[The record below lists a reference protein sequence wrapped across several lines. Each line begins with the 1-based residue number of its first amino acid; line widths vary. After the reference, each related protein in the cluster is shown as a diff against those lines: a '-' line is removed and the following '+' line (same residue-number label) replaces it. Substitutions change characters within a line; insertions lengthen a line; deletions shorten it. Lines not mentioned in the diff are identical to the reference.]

1 MPVFRFVLRHFLCL
15 FALTA
20 SLTPSFARAQDSFAQ
35 PAPYVSPLPH
45 AGTSPGVASFLG
57 NATTISTTSQVLGL
71 ERETNCSLTLLTGN
85 YTLGTSLTYTRT
97 GLTSNY
103 DRTLHTEAGLTT
115 TPGVYSGGCVSP
127 TTGIGSRN
135 GYFVGTTTSGLNVF
149 AAIAYNFTTS
159 GNALYLMT
167 GTDATTYNV
176 TNFSFASALALTAA
190 DLNKD
195 GNPDLVVA
203 NGNLTTAGS
212 ISVLLGSA
220 NGTFSTAVSYPT
232 AGAGAV
238 AVVIDDFNND
248 GKLDIV
254 AVSNDQ
260 HISVLLGK
268 GDGTFSAAQTFAAP
282 TLPGYT
288 TTSATPIVNIISA
301 DVNNDGKKDLICSN
315 GLVLIGNGDGT
326 FIDASAPAFPYTIAT
341 SNQGPNLASGDLNK
355 DGKVDLVVGTG
366 SQVLTY
372 LGNGNG
378 TFTAGKSYAA
388 IDSVGFVSV
397 TDLDGDGNPD
407 IYVGLA
413 NGGSFE
419 GDGTANKLSYALM
432 GNGDGTFQ
440 GAPTVVGAYNGT
452 NLGDVNGD
460 GQQDLISNTLTSTNT
475 PTPTFTV
482 QLGTPS
488 GAFNPVSTITAPTSF
503 NIGYQFMNVT
513 VGATAYAVADINGD
527 GKADLVFVDNNLT
540 VLYNGQPT
548 TFPDAIFFVALSN
561 GDGTFQTPVP
571 NTLPQI
577 APIGDFDNSIT
588 VSSIR
593 IADVTGDG
601 KPDLILNFN
610 ETSGKAAGGPAYNT
624 YNQGIMVLPG
634 LGTGLFNIVPAITYT
649 YSSNTAPTIA
659 TLPVFTNV
667 ADLNG
672 DGKLDLITLTP
683 GFSTGTGATSQL
695 QIFLGNGDGTFKTPT
710 SITSANVYG
719 TPVLIDLNKDTK
731 LDLAFLAETT
741 AGQAQL
747 VTALG
752 NGDGTFQTPAVVNLA
767 GGDAIRSAS
776 LAAADFNG
784 DNTIDLALIA
794 PLSFS
799 GLYYGNGDGTFQSV
813 ASNSNALPQDL
824 INLYVSSANNAIA
837 LDLNK
842 DGRPD
847 ILAGNTVLLASVN
860 AGPSLVATTTA
871 ITGSATTLYAGT
883 SITFTATV
891 APAAGTVVP
900 TGTVTFYDNTTKLGT
915 GTLDSTG
922 KTTFAT
928 SALTTGAHTIS
939 AIYSGDTLYSTSTS
953 GSFAVTVN
961 PVIATTTVLTSAPT
975 TAVSG
980 TSVTLTAAVTPASG
994 TAIPTG
1000 TLTFR
1005 DGTTTLGTPAPLD
1018 ATGKATYTST
1028 SFTATTHTLTA
1039 SYSGATAFGLSTSSA
1054 VTLTITSP
1062 DFTLALSPASTTVV
1076 HGSPASTTLTLT
1088 PTGGFSAAASIACT
1102 GAPANSSCSVSPIS
1116 ITPVGT
1122 SAATT
1127 TVTLATSVTSA
1138 SLNLSRHGIYYA
1150 ALPIGLLA
1158 SLALFGL
1165 PRKRRL
1171 LSGIPLTSH
1180 RRWPLALL
1188 AFAAAACLLAASG
1201 CGGKGSS
1208 TSTGPTTVTTAPG
1221 TYNLTITATSGTT
1234 THNTPW
1240 TVTVQ

>member
-1 MPVFRFVLRHFLCL
+1 MPVFRYVLLHSLCL

-20 SLTPSFARAQDSFAQ
+20 SIYPTLAPAQDTQ
-35 PAPYVSPLPH
+35 VSPQPH

-71 ERETNCSLTLLTGN
+71 EREINCSLTLLTGN

-97 GLTSNY
+97 GLTANY

-115 TPGVYSGGCVSP
+115 TPGVYSGGCAQP

-195 GNPDLVVA
+195 GNADLVVA

-212 ISVLLGSA
+212 VSVLLGSA

-232 AGAGAV
+232 AGAGSV
-238 AVVIDDFNND
+238 AVVIDDFNGD
-248 GKLDIV
+248 GKLDII

-288 TTSATPIVNIISA
+288 TTAATPIVNIISA

-315 GLVLIGNGDGT
+315 GLVLVGVGDGT
-326 FIDASAPAFPYTIAT
+326 FINASAPAFPYTAAT
-341 SNQGPNLASGDLNK
+341 TNQGPNLASGDLNK

-372 LGNGNG
+372 LGVGNG

-388 IDSVGFVSV
+388 IDSVGFVTV

-407 IYVGLA
+407 IYVGVA

-432 GNGDGTFQ
+432 GNGDGTFL

-460 GQQDLISNTLTSTNT
+460 GQQDLISNTLTSSNT

-482 QLGTPS
+482 QLGTPA
-488 GAFNPVSTITAPTSF
+488 GAFNSISTITAPTSF
-503 NIGYQFMNVT
+503 NIGYQFLNVNT
-513 VGATAYAVADINGD
+513 VGATTYAVADINGD

-540 VLYNGQPT
+540 AINPGSGLPI
-548 TFPDAIFFVALSN
+548 TFPYAIVFVALSN
-561 GDGTFQTPVP
+561 GDGTFQSPAP
-571 NTLPQI
+571 YTLPQI
-577 APIGDFDNSIT
+577 APLGDFDNTIT
-588 VSSIR
+588 VSNIR

-610 ETSGKAAGGPAYNT
+610 ETSGMANGGPAYT
-624 YNQGIMVLPG
+624 AYNQGIMVLPG
-634 LGTGLFNIVPAITYT
+634 LGTGKFNIVPALTYT

-659 TLPVFTNV
+659 NLPIFTNV

-683 GFSTGTGATSQL
+683 GFSIGTGATTQL
-695 QIFLGNGDGTFKTPT
+695 QVFLGNGDGTFKTPT

-731 LDLAFLAETT
+731 LDLAFIAETA
-741 AGQAQL
+741 AGQAEL

-752 NGDGTFQTPAVVNLA
+752 NGNGTFQTPTVANLA

-776 LAAADFNG
+776 LAAADFNADG
-784 DNTIDLALIA
+784 KIDLALIA
-794 PLSFS
+794 PQSFS
-799 GLYYGNGDGTFQSV
+799 GVYYGNGDGTFQSI
-813 ASNSNALPQDL
+813 ASNSNALPQDIL
-824 INLYVSSANNAIA
+824 NLYVNPANNATA

-842 DGRPD
+842 DGKPD
-847 ILAGNTVLLASVN
+847 ILAGNTVLLNLYGVN
-860 AGPSLVATTTA
+860 TVPTLVATTTGL
-871 ITGSATTLYAGT
+871 TGSAATLYAGT

-891 APAAGTVVP
+891 APASGSVVP
-900 TGTVTFYDNTTKLGT
+900 TGTVTFYDGTTKLGT
-915 GTLDSTG
+915 GTLDGTG
-922 KTTFAT
+922 KTTYAT

-939 AIYSGDTLYSTSTS
+939 AVYAGDTLYSTSTS
-953 GSFAVTVN
+953 TNFVVTV
-961 PVIATTTVLTSAPT
+961 TAP
-975 TAVSG
+975 
-980 TSVTLTAAVTPASG
+980 
-994 TAIPTG
+994 PT
-1000 TLTFR
+1000 
-1005 DGTTTLGTPAPLD
+1005 
-1018 ATGKATYTST
+1018 
-1028 SFTATTHTLTA
+1028 
-1039 SYSGATAFGLSTSSA
+1039 
-1054 VTLTITSP
+1054 P
-1062 DFTLALSPASTTVV
+1062 DFSLALSPASSTVV
-1076 HGSPASTTLTLT
+1076 HGSPATTTLTLT
-1088 PTGGFSAAASIACT
+1088 PIGGFSAAATVTCT

-1116 ITPVGT
+1116 ITPSGAS
-1122 SAATT
+1122 SAAT

-1138 SLNLSRHGIYYA
+1138 SLNLNRHGIYYA

-1165 PRKRRL
+1165 PRKRRS

-1188 AFAAAACLLAASG
+1188 AFAAGACLLAATG

-1208 TSTGPTTVTTAPG
+1208 TPTGPTTVTTAPG